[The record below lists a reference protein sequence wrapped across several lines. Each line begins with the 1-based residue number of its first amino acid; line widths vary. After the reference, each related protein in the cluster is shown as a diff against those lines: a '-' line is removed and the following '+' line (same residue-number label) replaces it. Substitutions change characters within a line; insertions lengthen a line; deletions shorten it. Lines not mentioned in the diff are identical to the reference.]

1 MAMVENIERVGN
13 NFLLN
18 IQVATTTAPGKV
30 IAGLSFV
37 SAFFADSLY
46 LFIALFAMIIIDFFF
61 GLSVSIK
68 SKGKGSIESG
78 RIKDTGLKLLFNMT
92 LLLLS
97 FIIEKTIN
105 EKIDTSEI
113 GTT

>member
-30 IAGLSFV
+30 IAGLIFV

-61 GLSVSIK
+61 GLSQSDYDLIHAAK
-68 SKGKGSIESG
+68 TTAES
-78 RIKDTGLKLLFNMT
+78 RNWTVNGLTYSL
-92 LLLLS
+92 
-97 FIIEKTIN
+97 
-105 EKIDTSEI
+105 
-113 GTT
+113 